1 MPRLSPS
8 DAPQNCSPAR
18 IGDSQSRQGQKES
31 RRQGEKLALRRCRA
45 PLLVSSSPCLL
56 VFLCLIFALAQRAHA
71 QVAEDPISQAR
82 ARGIKY
88 IKERQKPDGSWEFT
102 SHDVGISALC
112 TIALIENGMPLADS
126 AVQKGYE
133 YVKKNCAR
141 LTNTYDLSLVIVL
154 LSRYGDRR
162 DKPQIKSLAAR
173 LIAGQMTGG
182 GWHYTC
188 PGQDLDVEKVLK
200 DPGAGPKPKE
210 GYGDNSCTQF
220 AVLGLWVASR
230 SGVNID
236 KPMAKVV
243 QRFTSSQ
250 SDDGGWA
257 YVAQTDS
264 GKAPSGPSMTGA
276 GLFCLAVAEA
286 TQIRESNKSGKKTE
300 GKEAP
305 ARSLMGDKVF
315 SRGLKRTGDFV
326 QGIGPDSQRYFLWSI
341 ERVGVLLGLEKFG
354 ETDWFHKGS
363 DALLKSQAAE
373 GNWPTA
379 WGDTDKAGL
388 TDTCLAILFLRKA
401 NLGSD
406 VSRLLEGEHSQKFS
420 VLGREPAARFDS
432 LEEAV
437 ADAKAGETIRI
448 DGSGPYKLGHLELTK
463 DLTIQAGFGYQP
475 VFKFEIGRNRLGIK
489 LKPESDPNARDMISI
504 ASAGV
509 TLEGIRLQ
517 MDTPAGK
524 QPIPWRG
531 VTIKSGSLRLLNCT
545 ISETNKQGMSAIVD
559 EAPGRL
565 VVRNSLLIGG
575 KAGIE
580 FAGTEKQNLVLD
592 NSMIFS
598 NAGFLLTRDP
608 QSKSPVDLSL
618 EMVNSAIQAKSDVVQ
633 LPPKLAG
640 TIEVTSRLC
649 AYQADWLSSTFLPA
663 PDDAKGRSWKG
674 SVNLYDVTQWIGS
687 DRKSPAKI
695 SDAKGWMKFW
705 KNGETGAVKGT
716 APFIGH
722 RQFGSFAHDTS
733 AQDWQ
738 LEFPANADVL
748 LQRSRVGVNS
758 YQAGPGQPY
767 DLYRETIAYS
777 DWLKGR
783 LDLAAADAPASG
795 PAN

>member
-1 MPRLSPS
+1 MSLLSTGLLNNLPGRVVLRVWPALARLLVLP
-8 DAPQNCSPAR
+8 
-18 IGDSQSRQGQKES
+18 
-31 RRQGEKLALRRCRA
+31 LAL
-45 PLLVSSSPCLL
+45 S
-56 VFLCLIFALAQRAHA
+56 LAQSAYG
-71 QVAEDPISQAR
+71 QVPEDPISR
-82 ARGIKY
+82 ARDRGVKFIKQH
-88 IKERQKPDGSWEFT
+88 QKQDGSWEFT
-102 SHDVGISALC
+102 SHDVGITALC
-112 TIALIENGMPLADS
+112 TIALIENGMQLGDP
-126 AVQKGYE
+126 AVQKGYD
-133 YVKKNCAR
+133 YVKKHCGR

-173 LIAGQMTGG
+173 LIAGQMTSG

-188 PGQDLDVEKVLK
+188 PGQDLDAEKILK
-200 DPGAGPKPKE
+200 EGAGPKPKE

-236 KPMAKVV
+236 KTMAKVV
-243 QRFTSSQ
+243 QRFTQSQ

-257 YVAQTDS
+257 YVAETDK

-286 TQIRESNKSGKKTE
+286 TQIRETIKAGKKTE

-305 ARSLMGDKVF
+305 SKSLLEDRVF

-326 QGIGPDSQRYFLWSI
+326 QGIGPDSPRYFLWSV
-341 ERVGVLLGLEKFG
+341 ERVGVLLGLQKFG
-354 ETDWFHKGS
+354 ETDWFQKGS
-363 DALLKSQAAE
+363 DALLKSQTAE
-373 GNWPTA
+373 GNWPSA

-406 VSRLLEGEHSQKFS
+406 VSRLLEGEHSQKFKI
-420 VLGREPAARFDS
+420 VGREKPARFDT

-448 DGSGPYKLGHLELTK
+448 DGSGPYKLGHIELDK

-475 VFKFEIGRNRLGIK
+475 VFKFEVGKNRLGIK

-504 ASAGV
+504 AGAAV
-509 TLEGIRLQ
+509 TLEGLRLQ
-517 MDTPAGK
+517 MDTPTSSK

-531 VTIKSGSLRLLNCT
+531 ITVKSGSLRLLNCT
-545 ISETNKQGMSAIVD
+545 ISENNKQGMCAIVD

-565 VVRNSLLIGG
+565 VVRNCLLIGG

-580 FAGTEKQNLVLD
+580 FAGTEKQSLVLD
-592 NSMIFS
+592 NSVVFS
-598 NAGFLLTRDP
+598 NAGIIVTADSK
-608 QSKSPVDLSL
+608 SKSPVNLSL
-618 EMVNSAIQAKSDVVQ
+618 ELVNSAFQTKTDVLQV
-633 LPPKLAG
+633 PSKLAG
-640 TIEVTSRLC
+640 TIDVTSRLC
-649 AYQADWLSSTFLPA
+649 VFQSDWIGSTFLPA
-663 PDDAKGRSWKG
+663 PDDTKGRSWKG
-674 SVNLYDVTQWIGS
+674 SINLYDVKQWIGS

-705 KNGETGAVKGT
+705 KNAESGAFKGT
-716 APFIGH
+716 APFIGY
-722 RQFGSFAHDTS
+722 RQFGSFAHDAS

-738 LEFPANADVL
+738 LEFPGNADAVL
-748 LQRSRVGVNS
+748 QQSRVGVNS

-783 LDLAAADAPASG
+783 LDLAAADAR
-795 PAN
+795 N